1 MCAVKARAGNP
12 CRIYQRLAWR
22 RGIVYSYPP
31 RGGIV
36 RAFIKVSELTDE
48 QADGLTRTLRAVEG
62 VVDAE
67 VFAED
72 RVASVLY
79 DVRVGL
85 PELVAAIKRAG
96 YDAQPM

>member
-1 MCAVKARAGNP
+1 MDF
-12 CRIYQRLAWR
+12 
-22 RGIVYSYPP
+22 P
-31 RGGIV
+31 REVIV

-48 QADGLTRTLRAVEG
+48 QAESLTRTLRAVEG

-79 DVRVGL
+79 DIRIGL
-85 PELVAAIKRAG
+85 PELVAAIQGAG
-96 YDAQPM
+96 YEAQPL

>member
-1 MCAVKARAGNP
+1 
-12 CRIYQRLAWR
+12 
-22 RGIVYSYPP
+22 
-31 RGGIV
+31 V

>member
-1 MCAVKARAGNP
+1 M
-12 CRIYQRLAWR
+12 
-22 RGIVYSYPP
+22 
-31 RGGIV
+31 

-67 VFAED
+67 VFVED

-79 DVRVGL
+79 DVRIDL
-85 PELVAAIKRAG
+85 PGLVAAIQGAG
-96 YDAQPM
+96 YDAQAL

>member
-1 MCAVKARAGNP
+1 M
-12 CRIYQRLAWR
+12 
-22 RGIVYSYPP
+22 
-31 RGGIV
+31 

-48 QADGLTRTLRAVEG
+48 QAEGLTRTLRAVEG

-72 RVASVLY
+72 CVASVLY
-79 DVRVGL
+79 DVRIGL
-85 PELVAAIKRAG
+85 PELVAAIKGAG

>member
-1 MCAVKARAGNP
+1 MHGNVG
-12 CRIYQRLAWR
+12 LT
-22 RGIVYSYPP
+22 IVDFP
-31 RGGIV
+31 REVIV

-48 QADGLTRTLRAVEG
+48 QAESLTRTLRAVEG

-79 DVRVGL
+79 DIRIGL
-85 PELVAAIKRAG
+85 PELVAAIQGAG
-96 YDAQPM
+96 YEAQPL

>member
-1 MCAVKARAGNP
+1 M
-12 CRIYQRLAWR
+12 
-22 RGIVYSYPP
+22 
-31 RGGIV
+31 

-79 DVRVGL
+79 DVRIDLPGL
-85 PELVAAIKRAG
+85 VSAITQAG
-96 YDAQPM
+96 YDAQPL

>member
-1 MCAVKARAGNP
+1 
-12 CRIYQRLAWR
+12 
-22 RGIVYSYPP
+22 
-31 RGGIV
+31 V

-48 QADGLTRTLRAVEG
+48 QAESLTRTLRAVEG

-79 DVRVGL
+79 DVRIDL
-85 PELVAAIKRAG
+85 PGLVAAIQGAG
-96 YDAQPM
+96 YDAQPL